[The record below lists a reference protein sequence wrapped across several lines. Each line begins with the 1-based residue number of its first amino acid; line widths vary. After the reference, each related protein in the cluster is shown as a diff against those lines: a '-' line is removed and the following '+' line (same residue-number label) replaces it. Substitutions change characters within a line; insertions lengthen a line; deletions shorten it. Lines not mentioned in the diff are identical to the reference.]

1 MSQRME
7 KDTMG
12 EIAVPAAALY
22 GAQTQRALNN
32 ITIAPQRQLPPSF
45 LRALALVKAAAA
57 TANAQV
63 GVLDEAIAAAIVSAA
78 EAVAAGA
85 HPQAFPVSVFQT
97 GSGTSSNMNMNEVL
111 ATLASRASGQTVH
124 PNDHVNCSQSS
135 NDVVPTAI
143 QVAATLEL
151 EAQLLPA
158 VTALEGALQQRVPE
172 LEAVVKTGRT
182 HLMDAMP
189 VTLGFEL
196 RTWELQLQEC
206 RQRLADLH
214 SRLQALPIGG
224 SAVGTGV
231 NVPAG
236 YIDALLQALRAQSG
250 VTFTAAAMPSTRMA
264 AQDVSVECSA
274 CLRSVALVLIKM
286 ANDLRWMGSGPLA
299 GLGEIQLQALQPG
312 SSIMP
317 GKVNPVVPEAVLM
330 AATEVLGND
339 ATIVLAGQ
347 SGSFQLN
354 VMLPLIADKLLG
366 SVALLAGAC
375 AAMGDCIGGLE
386 PCAGHAGDTVAR
398 NPVLVTAL
406 NPIIGYEAAAAIAK
420 RAYREGRP
428 VLEVALED
436 TDLSRDELARLLDPM
451 PLARGNRKDLPHR

>member
-7 KDTMG
+7 QDSMG

-22 GAQTQRALNN
+22 GAQTQRALEN
-32 ITIAPQRQLPPSF
+32 IAIAPQRRLPPAF

-57 TANAQV
+57 TANAQT
-63 GVLDEAIAAAIVSAA
+63 GVLDGSIAAAIESAA
-78 EAVAAGA
+78 ASVAAGE
-85 HPQAFPVSVFQT
+85 HLDAFPVSVFQT

-111 ATLASRASGQTVH
+111 ASLASRESGQPVH
-124 PNDHVNCSQSS
+124 PNDHVNSSQSS

-143 QVAATLEL
+143 QIAATLEL
-151 EAQLLPA
+151 EALLLPA
-158 VTALEGALQQRVPE
+158 IIGLENSLQRRVPE

-196 RTWELQLQEC
+196 RTWKVQLQEC
-206 RQRLADLH
+206 RQRLADLQP
-214 SRLQALPIGG
+214 RLAALPIGG

-236 YIDALLQALRAQSG
+236 YVNALLLALQIRTGAR
-250 VTFTAAAMPSTRMA
+250 FTAAVMPSTRMA
-264 AQDVSVECSA
+264 SQDVGVECSA

-286 ANDLRWMGSGPLA
+286 ANDLRWMASGPLA

-339 ATIVLAGQ
+339 ATLVLAGQ

-366 SVALLAGAC
+366 SIALLADTC
-375 AAMGDCIGGLE
+375 AAMAGCIDGIE
-386 PCAGHAGDTVAR
+386 PCTDHAGATVAR
-398 NPVLVTAL
+398 NPILVTAL
-406 NPIIGYEAAAAIAK
+406 NPLIGYEAAAAIAK
-420 RAYREGRP
+420 RAYQEGRA

-436 TDLSRDELARLLDPM
+436 TELSREQLTSLLDPL
-451 PLARGNRKDLPHR
+451 PLARDRFSR

>member
-1 MSQRME
+1 MDQRME

-12 EIAVPAAALY
+12 EIAVPAAALH
-22 GAQTQRALNN
+22 GAQTQRALDN
-32 ITIAPQRQLPPSF
+32 IRIAPERRLPPAF
-45 LRALALVKAAAA
+45 LRALALLKGAAA
-57 TANAQV
+57 TANVQAE
-63 GVLDEAIAAAIVSAA
+63 VLDRALADAIDVAAA
-78 EAVAAGA
+78 AVAAGE
-85 HPQAFPVSVFQT
+85 HLDAFPVSVFQT

-111 ATLASRASGQTVH
+111 ATLASRQSGRAVH

-135 NDVVPTAI
+135 NDVVPSAI
-143 QVAATLEL
+143 QIAATLEL
-151 EAQLLPA
+151 EALLLPA
-158 VTALEGALQQRVPE
+158 ITGLERCLQRRAAE
-172 LEAVVKTGRT
+172 LETVVKTGRT

-206 RQRLADLH
+206 RQRLTDLRP
-214 SRLQALPIGG
+214 RLQALPIGG

-236 YIDALLQALRAQSG
+236 YVDALLQALQARSG
-250 VTFTAAAMPSTRMA
+250 TSFTAAAMPSTRMA
-264 AQDVSVECSA
+264 AQDVGVECSA

-286 ANDLRWMGSGPLA
+286 ANDLRWMSSGPLA
-299 GLGEIQLQALQPG
+299 GLGEIRLQALQPG

-330 AATEVLGND
+330 AATEVVGND
-339 ATIVLAGQ
+339 ATVVLAGQ

-366 SVALLAGAC
+366 GITLLAGAC
-375 AAMGDCIGGLE
+375 TAMEGCIDGLE
-386 PCAGHAGDTVAR
+386 ACAGHAGDTVAR
-398 NPVLVTAL
+398 NPILVTAL
-406 NPIIGYEAAAAIAK
+406 NPVIGYEAAAAIAK
-420 RAYREGRP
+420 RAYAEGRP

-436 TDLSRDELARLLDPM
+436 TELSREELSRLLDPL
-451 PLARGNRKDLPHR
+451 PLARGARQDLPRE